1 MIGCNGL
8 ILYGD
13 LVSKVN
19 ICSCEAQQNESEK
32 ARAID

>member
-8 ILYGD
+8 IYGD

-19 ICSCEAQQNESEK
+19 ICSCKAQQKESEK